1 MLERF
6 ACFAE
11 MFPDLGFRSKSLDK
25 IINLR
30 IGMAPGRYATM
41 AIFLSIAISLSV
53 SLSISLLGFGF
64 AGLFFSDFDSNP
76 LFSIFSLFG
85 FCFLIFAVV
94 FAFFLL
100 LPRIEMKRRI
110 AAMESEMPFFLRST
124 GMLLEMKIPFQQA
137 LSIASEDAG
146 YERADLN
153 MKDSGKWGCKSGD
166 CDHSGRGNRSCIGKE
181 IAFILVQEKEGISLA
196 KSFSSF
202 SSSTDSLIIKRA
214 VSQLLNSYAIGSP
227 GSELRR
233 MGDDMLARESHRI
246 KEHSA
251 RMAMFGL
258 LFMISSAIAPTFFLV
273 YAILGRT
280 ALNTDI
286 TDSQIALGMLV
297 VFPLASILILLVSK
311 AMVPESAFRERGGFD
326 ARMIVPGILFVSGF
340 VLFPEMQVPLIVA
353 GVAASILLVYSSYSG
368 ERRLEDIEN
377 HLPDAL
383 FAISSL
389 PASIKPERLFALIKE
404 GNHGALSEEAQ
415 KTQRQLAMN
424 VPLDKALGDLS
435 GRNGSVMLDRACA
448 MLNHMIRTNCLDR
461 MSALAEDMVVASQM
475 RRERSQMM
483 AMQKYTL
490 LFGAILIPLI
500 FRMTIGLLSGMQGLL
515 GGDSGDDM
523 IAFALVIIPP
533 YLVIYALIAS
543 SAIADAEGKRSVAA
557 MYFAL
562 MSTLSLATFWFI
574 NL

>member
-1 MLERF
+1 MIEKY
-6 ACFAE
+6 AGFAE
-11 MFPDLGFRSKSLDK
+11 IFPDLGVRSKALDK
-25 IINLR
+25 ITFLR
-30 IGMAPGRYATM
+30 LGLEPGRYATM
-41 AIFLSIAISLSV
+41 AILLSTAISFLF
-53 SLSISLLGFGF
+53 SIPLLVFGF
-64 AGLFFSDFDSNP
+64 ALPFFSEGSE
-76 LFSIFSLFG
+76 LFLVLGFSL
-85 FCFLIFAVV
+85 ISFAII

-100 LPRIEMKRRI
+100 LPGIEMKRRT
-110 AAMESEMPFFLRST
+110 AAMESEMPFFLRSV
-124 GMLLEMKIPFQQA
+124 GMLLEMRIPFQQA
-137 LSIASEDAG
+137 LSIASEDADGFRNNAKERG
-146 YERADLN
+146 Y
-153 MKDSGKWGCKSGD
+153 
-166 CDHSGRGNRSCIGKE
+166 IGKE
-181 IAFILVQEKEGISLA
+181 IAFILAQEKEGISLA

-202 SSSTDSLIIKRA
+202 SSSTDSLTIKRA

-273 YAILGRT
+273 YAVLGRT
-280 ALNTDI
+280 ALNSDI
-286 TDSQIALGMLV
+286 GENQIALGMLV

-311 AMVPESAFRERGGFD
+311 AMMPESSFRERGGFD
-326 ARMIVPGILFVSGF
+326 ARMLVPGILFVSGF
-340 VLFPEMQVPLIVA
+340 VLFPEMQIVLMVA
-353 GVAASILLVYSSYSG
+353 GIAASVFLVYSSYDG
-368 ERRLEDIEN
+368 ERRIEDIDR

-424 VPLDKALGDLS
+424 VALDKALADLAE
-435 GRNGSVMLDRACA
+435 RNHSAMLDRACT
-448 MLNHMIRTNCLDR
+448 MLNQMIRTNCLDR
-461 MSALAEDMVVASQM
+461 ISALAEDMVVASQM
-475 RRERSQMM
+475 RRERGQMM

-490 LFGAILIPLI
+490 LFGTILIPLI
-500 FRMTIGLLSGMQGLL
+500 FRMTIGLLSGMQGIL
-515 GGDSGDDM
+515 GGDTGDDGQAT
-523 IAFALVIIPP
+523 IAFALAVIPP
-533 YLVIYALIAS
+533 YLIIYALIAS
-543 SAIADAEGKRSVAA
+543 SAISDAEGKRSVAA

-562 MSTLSLATFWFI
+562 MSISSLATFWFI